1 MNAGVQRIMLI
12 DSGAPKSVVSR
23 EWIEGYLKDMKV
35 DENEIEKKSCC
46 RRFRMG
52 ETTYLS
58 EVEIRFPIVLKT
70 DNGDYMKREVTAY
83 IIDADRVNFLLGR
96 ETIN

>member
-1 MNAGVQRIMLI
+1 MEEMLKGKVINGHFVEEEVVI
-12 DSGAPKSVVSR
+12 DVNFINDGSARMMIVDCGAAKSVVSR

-35 DENEIEKKSCC
+35 DESKIRRKSCC

-58 EVEIRFPIVLKT
+58 EIEITFQIALK
-70 DNGDYMKREVTAY
+70 
-83 IIDADRVNFLLGR
+83 
-96 ETIN
+96 